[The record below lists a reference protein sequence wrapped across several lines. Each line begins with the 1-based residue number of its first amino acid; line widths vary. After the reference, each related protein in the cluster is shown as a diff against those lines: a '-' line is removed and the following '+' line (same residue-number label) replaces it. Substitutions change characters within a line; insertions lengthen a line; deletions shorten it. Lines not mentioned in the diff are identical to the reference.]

1 MHIYHTLA
9 HNVPLYLAKLH
20 LVHAFPCVPMQEGF
34 TPKHGDELFVDSLE
48 QFLNGGRIA
57 DERTGHPHPGRRD
70 VANGRLHVVR
80 DPLDKVRAVPI
91 LHEQHMFV
99 DLFHRHLPAEYAGD
113 GEVATVAGI
122 TGGHH
127 IFAVEHLLREVAD
140 AQGTVLLRTTA
151 GEWSK
156 AWHEKVETR
165 KWYHVDCQLSQVSI
179 QL

>member
-1 MHIYHTLA
+1 MHIHHTL
-9 HNVPLYLAKLH
+9 VPLYLAKLH
-20 LVHAFPCVPMQEGF
+20 LVHAFPCVPMQECF
-34 TPKHGDELFVDSLE
+34 TPKHGDELFVNSLE

-57 DERTGHPHPGRRD
+57 DERTAHSHPGRRD

-91 LHEQHMFV
+91 LYVQHVFV
-99 DLFHRHLPAEYAGD
+99 DLFHRHLPSEYAGD
-113 GEVATVAGI
+113 GEVATVAWI
-122 TGGHH
+122 TSGHH
-127 IFAVEHLLREVAD
+127 VFVVEHLLREVAD

-151 GEWSK
+151 GEWGK

-165 KWYHVDCQLSQVSI
+165 KWDHVDGQLSQVSI